1 MTRPIAAWP
10 LVLTAL
16 LLSAQA
22 HAVPAVIPWI
32 WDGGQWP
39 RGGVDEAAVVVD
51 DVLLRGATMT
61 LHPGSRRGDKPA
73 ALRVT
78 PVVHV
83 EMSQREPPQEP
94 ERFHDAIRDLVL
106 FAATRSTSGWVQL
119 DLEARPS
126 QRVFYQTL
134 VRDLHQRLGG
144 RVRLSVT
151 ALAWWCG
158 SRDWLD
164 PAALPADE
172 VVPMF
177 FRMGREA
184 ARYRDM
190 LVREP
195 GRLDPRCRGAA
206 IGSSTAEP
214 LSPAALAPYTR
225 RYVFNGRRPWPAT
238 YVSRSIP

>member
-10 LVLTAL
+10 LMLMAL

-22 HAVPAVIPWI
+22 HAAAAVIPWI

-73 ALRVT
+73 VLRVT

-83 EMSQREPPQEP
+83 EMSQREPPQNP
-94 ERFHDAIRDLVL
+94 ERFHADIRDLVL

-126 QRVFYQTL
+126 QRLFYQAL
-134 VRDLHQRLGG
+134 VSDVHQRLGG
-144 RVRLSVT
+144 NVRLSVT

-164 PAALPADE
+164 PEALPAEE

-184 ARYRDM
+184 PRYRDI

-214 LSPAALAPYTR
+214 LPAAALAPYTR
-225 RYVFNGRRPWPAT
+225 QYVFNSRRPWPQVT
-238 YVSRSIP
+238 R

>member
-1 MTRPIAAWP
+1 MTRAIALWP
-10 LVLTAL
+10 MLLTAL

-22 HAVPAVIPWI
+22 HSAPAVIPWI

-39 RGGVDEAAVVVD
+39 RGGLDEVAVVVD
-51 DVLLRGATMT
+51 DVLLRGQAMT
-61 LHPGSRRGDKPA
+61 RHSGSRRGDMPKG
-73 ALRVT
+73 LRVT

-83 EMSQREPPQEP
+83 EMSQSQPPVDP
-94 ERFHDAIRDLVL
+94 ERFHAAIRDLVL

-126 QRVFYQTL
+126 QRQFYQAL
-134 VRDLHQRLGG
+134 VRDVHQRLGG
-144 RVRLSVT
+144 HVRLSVT

-164 PAALPADE
+164 PEALPADE

-184 ARYRDM
+184 QKYRDM
-190 LVREP
+190 LARDP
-195 GRLDPRCRGAA
+195 GRLDPRCKRSA
-206 IGSSTAEP
+206 IGSSMSEP
-214 LSPAALAPYTR
+214 LSDHAVSPYQR
-225 RYVFNGRRPWPAT
+225 HYIFNGRRPWPRT
-238 YVSRSIP
+238 SP

>member
-22 HAVPAVIPWI
+22 HAAPAVIPWI

-39 RGGVDEAAVVVD
+39 HDGVDEAAVVVD
-51 DVLLRGATMT
+51 DVLLRGASMT
-61 LHPGSRRGDKPA
+61 LHPGSRRGEKPT

-83 EMSQREPPQEP
+83 EMSQRDPPQEP
-94 ERFHDAIRDLVL
+94 ERFHDALRDLVL
-106 FAATRSTSGWVQL
+106 RAATRSTSGWVQL

-126 QRVFYQTL
+126 QRVFYQAL
-134 VRDLHQRLGG
+134 VRDVHQRLGG
-144 RVRLSVT
+144 QVKLSVT
-151 ALAWWCG
+151 ALAWWCE
-158 SRDWLD
+158 SPEWLD
-164 PAALPADE
+164 ASALPADE

-184 ARYRDM
+184 PSYREA

-195 GRLDPRCRGAA
+195 ARLHPRCRAAA
-206 IGSSTAEP
+206 IGSSTTEP
-214 LSPAALAPYTR
+214 LPAAAFPTYAR
-225 RYVFNGRRPWPAT
+225 HYVFNSRQPWPQG
-238 YVSRSIP
+238 SR